1 MKTIHKSLRALA
13 LAAGTLA
20 VTATGAWAQNT
31 NVGPGDL
38 ILTFQ
43 NPGGATGAD
52 KTISV
57 NIGASSTVYRD
68 AVPSSFVL
76 PNFGNLNALGTTLVN
91 TFGATWYNAPTL
103 YMGAFVNRGE
113 TAGSSALF
121 TGDPTQ
127 TIYFTKARQGVGIIG
142 QANSG
147 GTPTVINGSGDG
159 ITAAMKVTKDQ
170 IEKAGSNTSIYVQN
184 TGVGNNIPTYNP
196 VTGGVQGQAYQG
208 IVNGIQTTFAEGSF
222 GTFGD
227 AGAVEGALDLF
238 RAQYV
243 NTNPLAYGFGEP
255 NLTGEYLGTITINQ
269 SGDVGFTAV
278 PEPSTYALLAL
289 AAAGLG
295 AHVIRRRRQNL
306 NA

>member
-20 VTATGAWAQNT
+20 VTATGAWAQNP

-57 NIGASSTVYRD
+57 NIGASSSVYRD
-68 AVPSSFVL
+68 AVESSFVL
-76 PNFGNLNALGTTLVN
+76 PNFANLNSLGTTLVN
-91 TFGATWYNAPTL
+91 TFGATWYNTPTL

-113 TAGSSALF
+113 VLENPQRYS
-121 TGDPTQ
+121 GDPSQ
-127 TIYFTKARQGVGIIG
+127 TIYFTKARQGVGTIG
-142 QANSG
+142 QANAG
-147 GTPTVINGSGDG
+147 GTPSVIAGSGDG
-159 ITAAMKVTKDQ
+159 ITSVMKVTKDQ
-170 IEKAGSNTSIYVQN
+170 IEVSGTTAIFAQN
-184 TGVGNNIPTYNP
+184 TGAGNNIPTYNP
-196 VTGGVQGQAYQG
+196 VSSGVQGLAYQG
-208 IVNGIQTTFAEGSF
+208 IANGIQTSFGAGSF
-222 GTFGD
+222 GNFGA
-227 AGAVEGALDLF
+227 AGEVEGALDLF
-238 RAQYV
+238 RVQYK
-243 NTNPLAYGFGEP
+243 NDDPLAYGYLQP
-255 NLTGEYLGTITINQ
+255 ILTGEYLGTITINQ
-269 SGDVGFTAV
+269 SGEVGFTAV

>member
-1 MKTIHKSLRALA
+1 MKSIAKSLRAVA

-57 NIGASSTVYRD
+57 NIGASSTVYRG

-76 PNFGNLNALGTTLVN
+76 PNFANLNDLGTTLVN
-91 TFGATWYNAPTL
+91 TFGATWYNTPTL
-103 YMGAFVNRGE
+103 YMGAFVYR
-113 TAGSSALF
+113 
-121 TGDPTQ
+121 GDPTQ
-127 TIYFTKARQGVGIIG
+127 TIYFTKARQGVGTIG

-170 IEKAGSNTSIYVQN
+170 IEKAGSNTFIYVQN

-196 VTGGVQGQAYQG
+196 VTSGVQGQAYQG
-208 IVNGIQTTFAEGSF
+208 IANGIQTTFAAGSF

-227 AGAVEGALDLF
+227 AGAVEAGLDLF
-238 RAQYV
+238 RVQYV

-255 NLTGEYLGTITINQ
+255 NLTGEYLGTITIND
-269 SGDVGFTAV
+269 SGTVGFTAV
-278 PEPSTYALLAL
+278 PEPSTHALLAL

-295 AHVIRRRRQNL
+295 AHVIRRRRNFK
-306 NA
+306 A